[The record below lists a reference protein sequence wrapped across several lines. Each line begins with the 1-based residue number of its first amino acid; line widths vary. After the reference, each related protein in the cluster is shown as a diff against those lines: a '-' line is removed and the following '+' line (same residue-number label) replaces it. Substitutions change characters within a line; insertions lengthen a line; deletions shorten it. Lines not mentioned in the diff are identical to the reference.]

1 MKSDYE
7 KRNCGKHG
15 FVEFKLK
22 TTKNRSWYS
31 CHDCLKEQ
39 WKKAQSKQRKKP
51 EKKDYHKKYNSE
63 LLGIRKSL
71 SVYLTMILLA
81 ANIKP
86 E

>member
-1 MKSDYE
+1 MKEDE
-7 KRNCGKHG
+7 IKRNCKTHG
-15 FVEFKLK
+15 YVIHKLK
-22 TTKNRSWYS
+22 RSKDRSWYS

-39 WKKAQSKQRKKP
+39 WKKAQSKQRNKPGKK
-51 EKKDYHKKYNSE
+51 EYHLEYSKEFSK
-63 LLGIRKSL
+63 IRKSL